1 MEDLLLQK
9 FFEPGRWEY
18 AIAKGIVK
26 DVPKNVLY
34 QLCKPEVRIKM
45 YQAIANGTYEI
56 APPHTALIP
65 KEDKGEFRTVYVNE
79 GVDRV
84 LLSIANDLLFEL
96 MPDCVHPRCKSY
108 LKGVGCGKVVQEAS
122 NRLSPNP
129 SLRGRGVV
137 TPAAEKLST
146 PLHNREGKGGG
157 SALGWKS
164 DLSKYFDSVPIEYID
179 GAFDMVEERHG
190 HSALIDVLRKY
201 YHSDLYIDG
210 ETKQVCEKYQSL
222 KQGCSVA
229 SWLADVLLYHIDER
243 LSQLDGYYVR
253 YSDDML
259 FIGKDADKA
268 MQILE
273 EELGKMQ
280 MRLNPK
286 KVEWLDAQHW
296 FKFLGFSI
304 KGASISMSRTRIKRF
319 QKEIEARTIG
329 KLKNSRIEKLKFS
342 VANAINAVNRYL
354 YHGDGQGHSWA
365 TGILGVVNVR
375 QDIDTMNAF
384 VMDCLRAVHTGK
396 TKVGG
401 LGYDKQGKTGCIVRG
416 RGRNVTAN
424 RQKTGDTI
432 DGYISLGCMQD
443 ALRTSRAA
451 YDTLVRGLTF
461 GGKTAEH
468 TGGEATSI
476 EALEAAYAVYKH
488 SIPSEKTMHR
498 TARFY
503 ALPESELS
511 DDDMLYGMPREEA
524 EAALEF
530 ALADFAYPD
539 DAGWFWQ
546 SENDPDLVV
555 LRSWTRELT
564 ADERFQRAM
573 TSIEEVA

>member
-9 FFEPGRWEY
+9 FFEPERWEY

-26 DVPKNVLY
+26 DVPKAVLF
-34 QLCKPEVRIKM
+34 QLCKPEVRVRM

-56 APPHTALIP
+56 APPHTAQIP
-65 KEDKGEFRTVYVNE
+65 KDTPGEFRTVYVNE
-79 GVDRV
+79 GADRV

-96 MPDCVHPRCKSY
+96 MPDCVHKSCKSY

-122 NRLSPNP
+122 SAIL
-129 SLRGRGVV
+129 
-137 TPAAEKLST
+137 A
-146 PLHNREGKGGG
+146 GKPQGTRP
-157 SALGWKS
+157 LGWKS
-164 DLSKYFDSVPIEYID
+164 DLSKYFDSVPIEFID
-179 GAFDMVEERHG
+179 AAFDGVEQRFGE
-190 HSALIDVLRKY
+190 SKLIDVLRKY

-210 ETKQVCEKYQSL
+210 ETKQVCSKYQSL

-229 SWLADVLLYHIDER
+229 SWLADVLLYHIDEK
-243 LSQLDGYYVR
+243 LSKLDGYYVR

-268 MQILE
+268 MAILT
-273 EELGKMQ
+273 EELARMQ
-280 MRLNPK
+280 MKLNPK
-286 KVEWLDAQHW
+286 KVEWLDADHW

-304 KGASISMSRTRIKRF
+304 KGASISMSNSRIKRF
-319 QKEIEARTIG
+319 QKEIEARTI
-329 KLKNSRIEKLKFS
+329 RRRDTTAHRTA
-342 VANAINAVNRYL
+342 VALNQVNRYL

-375 QDIDTMNAF
+375 QDIDTLNAF
-384 VMDCLRAVHTGK
+384 VMDCLRAVYTGK
-396 TKVGG
+396 TKLGG

-416 RGRNVTAN
+416 RGRNVSAN

-451 YDTLVRGLTF
+451 YDTLVRSLQTKQTQQTHPQQTHPRPLPEMEGSGQTCNEGTIYAPPLQ
-461 GGKTAEH
+461 GGV
-468 TGGEATSI
+468 GGGSAVSL
-476 EALEAAYAVYKH
+476 LEAAYAVYKH
-488 SIPSEKTMHR
+488 SIPSERTMHR

-511 DDDMLYGMPREEA
+511 DEDMLYGVPREQA
-524 EAALEF
+524 ERELEK
-530 ALADFAYPD
+530 ALADFAYPE

-555 LRSWTRELT
+555 LRQWCRD
-564 ADERFQRAM
+564 AIA
-573 TSIEEVA
+573 A

>member
-1 MEDLLLQK
+1 MEDKLLQM
-9 FFEPGRWEY
+9 FFEPERWEY

-26 DVPKNVLY
+26 DVPKNVLF
-34 QLCKPEVRIKM
+34 QLCKEEKRIEM
-45 YQAIANGTYEI
+45 YIAIANGTYEI
-56 APPHTALIP
+56 APPHTAQIP
-65 KEDKGEFRTVYVNE
+65 KDTPGEFRTVYVNE

-84 LLSIANDLLFEL
+84 LLSITNDLLFEL
-96 MPDCVHPRCKSY
+96 MPDCVHPACKSY
-108 LKGVGCGKVVQEAS
+108 LKGVGCGKVVQEVSAAMC
-122 NRLSPNP
+122 NVRGKMEE
-129 SLRGRGVV
+129 GRGKSHQ
-137 TPAAEKLST
+137 P
-146 PLHNREGKGGG
+146 
-157 SALGWKS
+157 SAISHQTSSIIHQTSVGWKS
-164 DLSKYFDSVPIEYID
+164 DLSKYFDSVPIEFID
-179 GAFDMVEERHG
+179 EAFDGVEQRFG
-190 HSALIDVLRKY
+190 DSKLIDVLRKY

-229 SWLADVLLYHIDER
+229 SWLADVLLYHIDDK
-243 LSQLDGYYVR
+243 LSKLDGYYVR

-268 MQILE
+268 MQILTD
-273 EELGKMQ
+273 ELARMQ
-280 MRLNPK
+280 MKLNPK
-286 KVEWLDAQHW
+286 KVEWLDADHW

-304 KGASISMSRTRIKRF
+304 KGASISMSNSRIKRF
-319 QKEIEARTIG
+319 QKEIENRTIKSPRFKVQG
-329 KLKNSRIEKLKFS
+329 SRFKAAL
-342 VANAINAVNRYL
+342 ARVNRYL

-375 QDIDTMNAF
+375 QDIDTLNAF
-384 VMDCLRAVHTGK
+384 VMDCLRAVYTGK

-424 RQKTGDTI
+424 RKKTGDTI

-443 ALRTSRAA
+443 ALRTARPA
-451 YDTLVRGLTF
+451 YDTLVRSLSLDGRW
-461 GGKTAEH
+461 KPSAIEH
-468 TGGEATSI
+468 QTSI

-503 ALPESELS
+503 ALPESDLS
-511 DDDMLYGMPREEA
+511 DDDMLYGVPREQA
-524 EAALEF
+524 ERELEK
-530 ALADFAYPD
+530 ALAGFTMPEGS
-539 DAGWFWQ
+539 GWFWQ

-555 LRSWTRELT
+555 LRSWTKELT